1 MQHGRAKGDAES
13 RVTFR
18 ARESRKVEGVV
29 GVVFGRLCIRYTA
42 DHEPRRFSTVWPR
55 KKGKE
60 ERLANVQLVYQA
72 RDEAVGLKARESVS
86 KPCLVL
92 SRIATSC

>member
-1 MQHGRAKGDAES
+1 MQPHATTVERREMLN
-13 RVTFR
+13 RTFR
-18 ARESRKVEGVV
+18 ARESRKVEGV
-29 GVVFGRLCIRYTA
+29 GVFGRLCIRYRA
-42 DHEPRRFSTVWPR
+42 GHEPRCFSTR
-55 KKGKE
+55 KKAKE

-72 RDEAVGLKARESVS
+72 RDEAVGSKARESVS